1 MMLLLYRAFL
11 GSFHLPGEAQKIDRI
26 MEIFAQ
32 RYIQCNPDGLITN
45 QGQFVCYLIMLLN
58 VLSLDTVYVL
68 AFSVIMLHTSLHNPS
83 VKDKPTVERF
93 ISMNRGIDNG
103 KDLPPELLTVRKQLL
118 SSFSGWLSA

>member
-1 MMLLLYRAFL
+1 MILYLYRAFL

-58 VLSLDTVYVL
+58 LLSIDTVYVL

-118 SSFSGWLSA
+118 SCFSGWLSA

>member
-1 MMLLLYRAFL
+1 MLYLYRAFL

-58 VLSLDTVYVL
+58 LLSIDTVYVL

-118 SSFSGWLSA
+118 SCFSGWLSA

>member
-1 MMLLLYRAFL
+1 M

-58 VLSLDTVYVL
+58 LLSIDTVYVL

-118 SSFSGWLSA
+118 SCFSGWLSA

>member
-1 MMLLLYRAFL
+1 MLYLYRAFL

-45 QGQFVCYLIMLLN
+45 QGQFVCYLIMVLNLL
-58 VLSLDTVYVL
+58 SIDTVYVL

-118 SSFSGWLSA
+118 SCFSGWLSA